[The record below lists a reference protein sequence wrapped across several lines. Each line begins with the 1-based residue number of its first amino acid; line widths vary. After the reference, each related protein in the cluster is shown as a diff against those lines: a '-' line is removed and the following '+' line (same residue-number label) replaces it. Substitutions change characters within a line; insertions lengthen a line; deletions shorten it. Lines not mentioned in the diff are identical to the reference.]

1 LPTVLLFKDGQVVE
15 QFLGVKPESEIRS
28 LLDPFLS
35 NQESNQESKDETS
48 DNLQKAVEL
57 IQAGDSLSA
66 IEFLKNEASID
77 GKLIL
82 IKVLLAEGKIDE
94 AFDFFNS
101 LSAEDKQD
109 QQSLFIKFTL
119 DLIKL
124 GQESNSPDLQEAV
137 SHIVSVHPEQGVE
150 KLLLLLKGSDD
161 DGSKTIKKA
170 LLIAFNLFEDPKVVS
185 QLRRKMAAII
195 F

>member
-1 LPTVLLFKDGQVVE
+1 MSSFISNVNSKDFENDVIKKSQSTPVLVDFWADWCEPCKQLMPLLDKIVDSYKGALHLAKVNTDQEQELAMSFGIRSLPTVLLFKDGQVVE

-82 IKVLLAEGKIDE
+82 IKVLYI
-94 AFDFFNS
+94 
-101 LSAEDKQD
+101 
-109 QQSLFIKFTL
+109 
-119 DLIKL
+119 
-124 GQESNSPDLQEAV
+124 
-137 SHIVSVHPEQGVE
+137 
-150 KLLLLLKGSDD
+150 LLP
-161 DGSKTIKKA
+161 
-170 LLIAFNLFEDPKVVS
+170 F
-185 QLRRKMAAII
+185 
-195 F
+195 